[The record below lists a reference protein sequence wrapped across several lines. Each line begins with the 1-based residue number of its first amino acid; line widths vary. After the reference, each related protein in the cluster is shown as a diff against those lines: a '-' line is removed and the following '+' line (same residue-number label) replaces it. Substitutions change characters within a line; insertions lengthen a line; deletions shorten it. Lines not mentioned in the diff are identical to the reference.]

1 MDYWLLSNTFITVTL
16 KGNMNLVSILFLF
29 SFLMNNTFASGGTAP
44 EIRLCYE
51 DVTVYPWITGDK
63 KGLVLQ
69 ELQMVEK
76 ITKIK
81 FKYIR
86 LPWKRCQIDAQNG
99 KLDGLIAAS
108 FTKER
113 TNWGV
118 YPTKKSGELDRNLR
132 LHTDS
137 FMVFISKGSPIKF
150 ENGRFENLG
159 NHLIGVQLGYS
170 VGTDLEEQ
178 GYATHS
184 SFSTARDLIDA
195 LHAGVVTV
203 AVMQSYPT
211 FKTLNDHPKLKSNIV
226 GLKHPFKVA
235 DQYLLFT
242 KKFFTDHPEISNR
255 IWKAIPMARES
266 AEYRKNANG
275 I

>member
-1 MDYWLLSNTFITVTL
+1 MKFVGFLL
-16 KGNMNLVSILFLF
+16 ILF
-29 SFLMNNTFASGGTAP
+29 FLTNSKASGETLP

-51 DVTVYPWITGDK
+51 DVTVHPWITGDR
-63 KGLVLQ
+63 KGLVIQ
-69 ELQMVEK
+69 ELQQVEK

-118 YPTKKSGELDRNLR
+118 YPTLKTGELDRSQR

-137 FMVFISKGSPIKF
+137 FMVFITKGSPIRFKD
-150 ENGRFENLG
+150 GRFLNLG
-159 NHLIGVQLGYS
+159 AQLIGVQLGYS

-184 SFSTARDLIDA
+184 SFSTAQDLIQA
-195 LHAGVVTV
+195 LNASVVTV
-203 AVMQSYPT
+203 AVLQKYAT
-211 FKTLNDHPKLKSNIV
+211 LKTLNDNPKLKHNIV
-226 GLKHPFKVA
+226 ALKPPFKVA

-242 KKFFTDHPEISNR
+242 KKFYSQYPEISNR

-266 AEYRKNANG
+266 AEYKKNANG

>member
-1 MDYWLLSNTFITVTL
+1 MKLVTFLFILLFLSNSY
-16 KGNMNLVSILFLF
+16 G
-29 SFLMNNTFASGGTAP
+29 SGGALP

-51 DVTVYPWITGDK
+51 DVIVHPWITGDR
-63 KGLVLQ
+63 KGLVIQ
-69 ELQMVEK
+69 ELQQVEK

-118 YPTKKSGELDRNLR
+118 YPTKNNGELDRSLR

-137 FMVFISKGSPIKF
+137 FMVFITKGSPIRFKD
-150 ENGRFENLG
+150 GRFLHLG
-159 NHLIGVQLGYS
+159 NQLIGVQLGYS
-170 VGTDLEEQ
+170 VGTDLEER

-184 SFSTARDLIDA
+184 SFSTAQDLIEA
-195 LHAGVVTV
+195 LGASVVTV
-203 AVMQSYPT
+203 AVLQNHAT
-211 FKTLNDHPKLKSNIV
+211 IKTLNDNPKLKNNIV
-226 GLKHPFKVA
+226 GLKQPFKVA

-242 KKFFTDHPEISNR
+242 KKFYLDHPEISNK
-255 IWKAIPMARES
+255 IWKAIPIARES
-266 AEYRKNANG
+266 AEYKKSAIG
-275 I
+275 F

>member
-1 MDYWLLSNTFITVTL
+1 MKFLVFLIIPLVFNTAHASNE
-16 KGNMNLVSILFLF
+16 
-29 SFLMNNTFASGGTAP
+29 AP
-44 EIRLCYE
+44 TEIRLCYE
-51 DVTVYPWITGDK
+51 DVSVYPWITGDL

-69 ELQMVEK
+69 ELQQVEK
-76 ITKIK
+76 ITKLK

-99 KLDGLIAAS
+99 RLDGLIAAS

-113 TNWGV
+113 TNWGI
-118 YPTKKSGELDRNLR
+118 YPTKSNGELDRSLR

-137 FMVFISKGSPIKF
+137 FIVYTTKGSPIRF

-170 VGTDLEEQ
+170 VGSDLKDQ

-184 SFSTARDLIDA
+184 SFSTALDLIEA
-195 LHAGVVTV
+195 LNASVVTV
-203 AVMQSYPT
+203 AVLQKHAT
-211 FKTLNDHPKLKSNIV
+211 LKTLADNPKLRRNIV
-226 GLKHPFKVA
+226 ALKHPFKVA

-242 KKFFTDHPEISNR
+242 KKFYSDHPEISNK
-255 IWKAIPMARES
+255 IWKAIPIARES
-266 AEYRKNANG
+266 AEYKKNATG
-275 I
+275 L

>member
-1 MDYWLLSNTFITVTL
+1 MYFVSLLLISFLFLSN
-16 KGNMNLVSILFLF
+16 LF
-29 SFLMNNTFASGGTAP
+29 AGTTQP
-44 EIRLCYE
+44 EIKLCYE
-51 DVTVYPWITGDK
+51 DVSVYPWITGDM
-63 KGLVLQ
+63 KGLVIQ
-69 ELQMVEK
+69 ELQQVEK
-76 ITKIK
+76 IAKVK

-118 YPTKKSGELDRNLR
+118 YPTKKSTELDRNLR

-137 FMVFISKGSPIKF
+137 FLVFISKGSPIRF
-150 ENGRFENLG
+150 ENGRFENLE

-170 VGTDLEEQ
+170 VGTDLVEQ
-178 GYATHS
+178 GHAIHS
-184 SFSTARDLIDA
+184 SFSTAHDLIQALDA
-195 LHAGVVTV
+195 SVVTV
-203 AVMQSYPT
+203 AVLQKYAT
-211 FKTLNDHPKLKSNIV
+211 IKTLNDNPKLKNNIV
-226 GLKHPFKVA
+226 ALKQPFKVA

-242 KKFFTDHPEISNR
+242 KKFYSSNQEISNR
-255 IWKAIPMARES
+255 IWNAIPMARES
-266 AEYRKNANG
+266 AEYKKNANG